1 MTNPIR
7 ILLPDGES
15 QRFAMKVGTMAEG
28 KPFDL
33 LIPKK
38 AGSEEVVAMAAD
50 VDAILAYKA
59 PLTREVIQIGRAH
72 V

>member
-28 KPFDL
+28 KPFEL
-33 LIPKK
+33 L
-38 AGSEEVVAMAAD
+38 
-50 VDAILAYKA
+50 
-59 PLTREVIQIGRAH
+59 IQIGRAH